1 MTRDHEL
8 VAVLAQGQVVALLDQ
23 DLAMLQTDQQDNL
36 QRQEVDRVL
45 VQASPTL
52 ASTTF
57 ELQQVSKERR

>member
-23 DLAMLQTDQQDNL
+23 DLAMLQTDQPDNL

-45 VQASPTL
+45 VQASLTM

-57 ELQQVSKERR
+57 ELQQVSRESS